1 MNIHEFNVKP
11 IFKPTKTIKWMVP
24 DNIRQYV
31 KKVNITT
38 WEIFSQ
44 EDITLKPKE
53 VKFIMLG
60 IGFIMSEGVVLT
72 SLSDSLTKKRISLQN
87 GVYLTDTLN
96 MIIVLTNNSIENIRI
111 PKLTTLCFVCYKKL
125 WSILKNDRDE
135 RENIPRIINHTRT
148 TNRPKCC

>member
-1 MNIHEFNVKP
+1 MNIHKFNTKP
-11 IFKPTKTIKWMVP
+11 IFKPTKTIKWMIP
-24 DNIRQYV
+24 NETRQYV

-44 EDITLKPKE
+44 EDIILKPKE

-60 IGFIMSEGVVLT
+60 IGFIISEGVVLT

-96 MIIVLTNNSIENIRI
+96 MIIVLTNNSTENIRI
-111 PKLTTLCFVCYKKL
+111 PKLSTLCFVCYNKL
-125 WSILKNDRDE
+125 
-135 RENIPRIINHTRT
+135 
-148 TNRPKCC
+148 

>member
-1 MNIHEFNVKP
+1 MNIHKFNVKP
-11 IFKPTKTIKWMVP
+11 IYTPTKTIKWMIP
-24 DNIRQYV
+24 NETLQYV

-60 IGFIMSEGVVLT
+60 IGFMMSEGVVLT
-72 SLSDSLTKKRISLQN
+72 SLSNSLTKKRISLQN

-96 MIIVLTNNSIENIRI
+96 MITVITNNSTENIRI
-111 PKLTTLCFVCYKKL
+111 PKLSTLCFVCYKKL
-125 WSILKNDRDE
+125 
-135 RENIPRIINHTRT
+135 
-148 TNRPKCC
+148 

>member
-1 MNIHEFNVKP
+1 MNIHKFNVKP
-11 IFKPTKTIKWMVP
+11 IFKPTKTIKWLIP
-24 DNIRQYV
+24 NETRQYV
-31 KKVNITT
+31 KRVNLYT

-60 IGFIMSEGVVLT
+60 IGFMMSEGVVLT
-72 SLSDSLTKKRISLQN
+72 SLSNSLTKKRISLQN

-96 MIIVLTNNSIENIRI
+96 MIIVLTNNSTENIKI

-125 WSILKNDRDE
+125 
-135 RENIPRIINHTRT
+135 
-148 TNRPKCC
+148 

>member
-1 MNIHEFNVKP
+1 MNIHKFNVKP
-11 IFKPTKTIKWMVP
+11 IYNPTKTIKWMVR
-24 DNIRQYV
+24 NETRQYV
-31 KKVNITT
+31 KKVNIST

-87 GVYLTDTLN
+87 GIYLTDTLN
-96 MIIVLTNNSIENIRI
+96 MIIVLTNNSTENIRI
-111 PKLTTLCFVCYKKL
+111 PKLATLCFVCYNKL
-125 WSILKNDRDE
+125 
-135 RENIPRIINHTRT
+135 
-148 TNRPKCC
+148 